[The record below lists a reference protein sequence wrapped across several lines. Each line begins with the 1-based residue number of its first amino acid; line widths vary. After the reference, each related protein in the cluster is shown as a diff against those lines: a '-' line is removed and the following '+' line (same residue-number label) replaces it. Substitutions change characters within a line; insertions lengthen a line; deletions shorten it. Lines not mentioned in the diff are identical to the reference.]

1 MRYGMFNLR
10 VLLLGVAAHI
20 AAGQSLPDRWIAAGH
35 WKRARAAVEERF
47 REHPDDALSNFLMSQ
62 IRNAF
67 GDRKTPLPLAE
78 KAVAL
83 DGRTARY
90 HRQLAEALG
99 VAAQHSNLVQQ
110 ALLAHRFRRE
120 IDRALALDA
129 RDVQAWRD
137 LLEYYLLA
145 PGIVGGDKTKARET
159 ADRIAALDA
168 SEGWVAR
175 ARIAQFK
182 QDSRQQEE
190 MLRQACEAQPP
201 SYRARIELAEFY
213 LAPARRQLEGAEQ
226 QARAALALDAGRV
239 AAYAILA
246 AVYAARERWAE
257 LESTLAAAEAAV
269 PDDLTP
275 YYRAA
280 ASLLAAGRDRP
291 RAGRYLR
298 KYLTEE
304 PEGNEPTAAEAKR
317 MLAGL

>member
-10 VLLLGVAAHI
+10 VLALSVAAHM
-20 AAGQSLPDRWIAAGH
+20 AVGQSLPDQWIAAGH
-35 WKRARAAVEERF
+35 WKRARAVVEARF
-47 REHPDDALSNFLMSQ
+47 REHPDDALANFLMSQ

-67 GDRKTPLPLAE
+67 GDHKAPLPLAE

-145 PGIVGGDKTKARET
+145 PGIVGGDKAKARET

-168 SEGWVAR
+168 SEGWLAR

-182 QDSRQQEE
+182 QDARQEEE
-190 MLRQACEAQPP
+190 MLHQACQAQPP
-201 SYRARIELAEFY
+201 SYRARLVLAEFY
-213 LAPARRQLEGAEQ
+213 LARHNLDAAEQ
-226 QARAALALDAGRV
+226 QARAALGLDAGRV
-239 AAYAILA
+239 AAYGILA
-246 AVYAARERWAE
+246 SVYAARGQWNE
-257 LESTLAAAEAAV
+257 LESTLAAAETAV

-275 YYRAA
+275 YYHAA
-280 ASLLAAGRDRP
+280 ESLLAAGRDRP
-291 RAGRYLR
+291 RAARYLR
-298 KYLTEE
+298 KYLSEE
-304 PEGNEPTAAEAKR
+304 PEGNEPTAVEAKKK
-317 MLAGL
+317 LAGL